1 MGVPTLRLCRWH
13 IFAIKFAR
21 WGERPRPI
29 SEAKLRC
36 LAWGFA
42 IDTRY
47 AVGILAL
54 GSAVRYDD
62 GAPRLVRSAKKQFG
76 TMMLQALFRKRGRP
90 RNARR

>member
-1 MGVPTLRLCRWH
+1 
-13 IFAIKFAR
+13 
-21 WGERPRPI
+21 
-29 SEAKLRC
+29 

-62 GAPRLVRSAKKQFG
+62 GALILALRAKI
-76 TMMLQALFRKRGRP
+76 
-90 RNARR
+90 NAQKESNSLLP